1 MEGTCTCFIKVL
13 SANSPPF
20 SLIYYY
26 LFKISFLIYTCLS
39 ENILNYVYLIYSLFF
54 RYPYSG
60 GSYGGYGSGYGAYS
74 SGYGAYNNNNTYN
87 TFLTEINNLPAIQ
100 SLQSVVHTAGSVSV
114 MLESCYSAVLASFQ
128 AMVGVADQFSKVLFD
143 FELSLTLWCT
153 FYSLSGFQC

>member
-1 MEGTCTCFIKVL
+1 MK
-13 SANSPPF
+13 
-20 SLIYYY
+20 
-26 LFKISFLIYTCLS
+26 
-39 ENILNYVYLIYSLFF
+39 YSLFF

-128 AMVGVADQFSKVLFD
+128 AMVGVADQFSKVLSDLKICWRHPFMLVRILFFRYLCD
-143 FELSLTLWCT
+143 NEIVWKEETIL
-153 FYSLSGFQC
+153 YYDMNNNIQRGV